1 MIDKFKK
8 YQAQTSLHPLGLKV
22 SYAKGS
28 YIYDKNGKPYLDF
41 VAGVSANV
49 LGHQPTTVTEA
60 IKKQIDKYM
69 HVMVYGEFIQEPPLE
84 LAQKIAQ
91 LMPGNLQVTYLV
103 NSGTEATEGAM
114 KLAKHYT
121 GRPEIVAA
129 RLSYH
134 GNTQGA
140 MSVMDYPE
148 RKNPFMPLIPGINF
162 INFNNFNDLN
172 KINKLTAAVILE
184 TIQGG
189 AGFIEPCHEYLQAV
203 KKRCEE
209 VGSLLILDEIQ
220 TGWGRTGK
228 MFGFENYQV
237 IPDIVITGKALGGG
251 MPIGAFTSTS
261 EIMQS
266 LTQPA
271 MGHITT
277 FGGNPV
283 IAAGALATV
292 KYIEENNLAKEALRK
307 ETIFRTYLKHPK
319 IKEIRGKGLMLAL
332 ILETPE
338 QANNLVIKALDK
350 GLILFWLLYEK
361 RAVRITPP
369 LTIKDEEIK
378 KGIKLILKILNEN

>member
-1 MIDKFKK
+1 
-8 YQAQTSLHPLGLKV
+8 
-22 SYAKGS
+22 
-28 YIYDKNGKPYLDF
+28 
-41 VAGVSANV
+41 
-49 LGHQPTTVTEA
+49 
-60 IKKQIDKYM
+60 
-69 HVMVYGEFIQEPPLE
+69 
-84 LAQKIAQ
+84 
-91 LMPGNLQVTYLV
+91 
-103 NSGTEATEGAM
+103 M